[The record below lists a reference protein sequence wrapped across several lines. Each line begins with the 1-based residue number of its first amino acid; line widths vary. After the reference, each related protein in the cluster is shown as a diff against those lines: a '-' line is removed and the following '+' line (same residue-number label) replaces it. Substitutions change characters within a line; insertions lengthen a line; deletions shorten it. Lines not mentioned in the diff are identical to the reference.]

1 MAEETEISTPVE
13 ETVTDTSSID
23 EPVEITDT
31 PSEEPET
38 EVNTAETETEAAE
51 VQTQGQEEQV
61 LLAGKYKT
69 QEELEKGYLE
79 LQKLMSKPSEY
90 ERKYNDLVKAQ
101 EEKERKY
108 QEELLRNANAQGFRT
123 VEEQQADEQIK
134 ASELTWYAENL
145 HLVSEE
151 YREGVRAK
159 LRDYMNNPR
168 DINSLKIAESY
179 YPIEFVKEVATAK
192 SVLTSKLQ
200 SEITQKREYDRIQR
214 EQALA
219 DTINKDFAEFMSDR
233 ETNTAKANAL
243 KAMCHAGAIQSK
255 EDMQEFINIYNGI
268 VDYVKASAIKEYEA
282 TKAIES
288 QKNKAVIDAGKGSFS
303 IGSGLKEAY
312 TSEEIGKMSQA
323 EYNALCD
330 KYGEL
335 ELTKRIK

>member
-23 EPVEITDT
+23 EPVETTDT

-51 VQTQGQEEQV
+51 AQTQGQVEQV

-79 LQKLMSKPSEY
+79 LQKLMSKPNEY
-90 ERKYNDLVKAQ
+90 EQKYNELVKAQ

-108 QEELLRNANAQGFRT
+108 QEEQLRNANQLGYKT
-123 VEEQQADEQIK
+123 VEDREADEHIK
-134 ASELTWYAENL
+134 ATELGWYAENL
-145 HLVSEE
+145 HLVPDE

-168 DINSLKIAESY
+168 DINALKIAESY
-179 YPIEFVKEVATAK
+179 YPLDFVKEVTTAK
-192 SVLTSKLQ
+192 GVLTSQLQ
-200 SEITQKREYDRIQR
+200 REITQKREYQRIQR

-219 DTINKDFAEFMSDR
+219 DTINKDFAEFMADR

-243 KAMCHAGAIQSK
+243 RAMCHAGAIQSK

-288 QKNKAVIDAGKGSFS
+288 QKNKAVIDT
-303 IGSGLKEAY
+303 GL
-312 TSEEIGKMSQA
+312 
-323 EYNALCD
+323 NAANDPENPPTYAQIQRMNQDEFNRACEKWGID
-330 KYGEL
+330 KIINA
-335 ELTKRIK
+335 R

>member
-31 PSEEPET
+31 PLEEPET

-79 LQKLMSKPSEY
+79 LQKLMSKPNEY
-90 ERKYNDLVKAQ
+90 EQKYNELVKAQ

-108 QEELLRNANAQGFRT
+108 QEEQLRNANQLGYKT
-123 VEEQQADEQIK
+123 VEDREADEHIK
-134 ASELTWYAENL
+134 ATELGWYAENL
-145 HLVSEE
+145 HLVPEE

-168 DINSLKIAESY
+168 DINALKIAESY
-179 YPIEFVKEVATAK
+179 YPLDFVKEVTTAK
-192 SVLTSKLQ
+192 GVLTSQLQ
-200 SEITQKREYDRIQR
+200 REITQKRELESAQR
-214 EQALA
+214 EQQLA
-219 DTINKDFAEFMSDR
+219 NTINAQFAEFMADKA
-233 ETNTAKANAL
+233 TNTAKANAL
-243 KAMCHAGAIQSK
+243 KAMCHAGAIQSV
-255 EDMQEFINIYNGI
+255 EDMQEFVNIYNGI

-282 TKAIES
+282 TKAIEA
-288 QKNKAVIDAGKGSFS
+288 QKNKAVIDSGA
-303 IGSGLKEAY
+303 IGAID
-312 TSEEIGKMSQA
+312 SETPPTYAQIQRMTQEEFNKACEKWGT
-323 EYNALCD
+323 D
-330 KYGEL
+330 KII
-335 ELTKRIK
+335 TAI

>member
-31 PSEEPET
+31 PPEEPET

-79 LQKLMSKPSEY
+79 LQKLMSKPNEY
-90 ERKYNDLVKAQ
+90 EQKYNELVKAQ

-145 HLVSEE
+145 HLVPEE

-159 LRDYMNNPR
+159 LRDYINNPR

-179 YPIEFVKEVATAK
+179 YPIDFVKEVATAK
-192 SVLTSKLQ
+192 NVLTSRLQ
-200 SEITQKREYDRIQR
+200 GEITQKRELERVRQ

-219 DTINKDFAEFMSDR
+219 DLIKAEYAEFMGDIGQ
-233 ETNTAKANAL
+233 NTAKANAL
-243 KAMCHAGAIQSK
+243 KAMCHAGSIQSK
-255 EDMQEFINIYNGI
+255 EDMQEFINLYNGI
-268 VDYVKASAIKEYEA
+268 VEFAKAGAIKEYEA
-282 TKAIES
+282 QKAIES
-288 QKNKAVIDAGKGSFS
+288 QKNKAVIDT
-303 IGSGLKEAY
+303 GL
-312 TSEEIGKMSQA
+312 
-323 EYNALCD
+323 NAANDPENPPTYAQIQRMNQDEFNRACEKWGID
-330 KYGEL
+330 KIINA
-335 ELTKRIK
+335 R